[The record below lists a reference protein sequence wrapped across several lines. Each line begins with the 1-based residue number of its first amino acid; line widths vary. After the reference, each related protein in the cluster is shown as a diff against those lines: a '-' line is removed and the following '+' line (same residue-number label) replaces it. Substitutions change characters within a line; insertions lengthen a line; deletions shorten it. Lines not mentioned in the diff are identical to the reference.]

1 MFGYAT
7 VENAIELTTLSMY
20 RVSLHASPRRLLAQ
34 SLQPLVEVQGLE
46 YSKMAGFKGK
56 LMNIYRLYRLPWLE
70 TPQISRFPVKVP
82 FKQFWH

>member
-1 MFGYAT
+1 MP
-7 VENAIELTTLSMY
+7 
-20 RVSLHASPRRLLAQ
+20 HPRLLAQ
-34 SLQPLVEVQGLE
+34 SLQPLAEVQGLE